1 MRTRYRNVHGPLE
14 GLPASDAES
23 DAEEQPENS
32 CPPAKKQRQ
41 DVIDIQAL
49 QEHGF
54 RSGPSVLFVPDKV
67 TEDSNWEW

>member
-1 MRTRYRNVHGPLE
+1 MDPLE
-14 GLPASDAES
+14 GLSASDDSES
-23 DAEEQPENS
+23 DTEEQPGSNS
-32 CPPAKKQRQ
+32 RPAKKQRQ

-67 TEDSNWEW
+67 TEESNWEW